1 MKKVTI
7 FLLGIIILIISLVS
21 FLPNYLS
28 NSFNDESVEIVVSKG
43 DTLATVAEDLFE
55 QGVIKSRLWFRYKG
69 KDIARNIKPGTY
81 TIEPNLDIEEIYKL
95 IQLGEQ
101 QEQIKLTF
109 PEGFILYQFAE
120 RIEESGLGTVDSF
133 IAATNNYFKKNYDFD
148 TTNLYFNMEG
158 YLFPDTYYFN
168 KSQSLDEIVVTL
180 AKTMEKV
187 FTDEYME
194 RARELNLTMHDV
206 LTIASLIEREAYND
220 TERAK
225 ISGVIYNRLRVGM
238 PLQID
243 ATVIYGIGEGKEH
256 MTRVLYEDL
265 EVDNPFNTYKNIG
278 LPPGPIASPGRN
290 SIYAALYPE
299 EHDYFYYVLGDD
311 GHVFS
316 KTFEEHKMNIKK
328 YRKWPKKGYFT
339 EDVLGA
345 LDS

>member
-328 YRKWPKKGYFT
+328 YRK
-339 EDVLGA
+339 
-345 LDS
+345 